1 MSHVCQGYEPPFAAS
16 PFPMRSPKTPTNTPN
31 ASATTGGKTTTMT
44 SPLALDIH
52 AFASLRVG
60 DDIDDGAEGDVDDVP
75 SSSVASD
82 ASTTTTTTTTTTTR
96 AEPPRAFAPK
106 KFHSPTDS
114 ALSPA
119 SKFVARKAH
128 HHQHQHH
135 PRRPMGALD
144 DNRDAADAVAMPRPA
159 SRFAP

>member
-1 MSHVCQGYEPPFAAS
+1 
-16 PFPMRSPKTPTNTPN
+16 
-31 ASATTGGKTTTMT
+31 MT

-82 ASTTTTTTTTTTTR
+82 ASTTTTTTR

-119 SKFVARKAH
+119 SKFVARKAR
-128 HHQHQHH
+128 HHQQHH